1 MSRPDPQR
9 YLKAKSIAE
18 QLLALDPAQRA
29 SMMNRLCS
37 QDPALR
43 AEVNW
48 LLTAAEDDSED
59 DAPERFQTAARSAL
73 MAVALEVPMPRNYR
87 LLERLDAGGS
97 GVVYL
102 AERTDGTAGQ
112 LVALKL
118 LLPAEELN
126 QAVADRFANEHQA
139 LARLNHPN
147 IAHLIDGGLT
157 AEGRPFL
164 ATEYVPGEP
173 IDAWC
178 EKRGAGLAERLQLL
192 IKVCEAVDFAHR
204 HMVIHRDLKPSNILV
219 TAEGEPK
226 LLDFGI
232 AQVIDDRATDQLD
245 PQSRFMTLAYAS
257 PEQIAGQSMS
267 AASDVYS
274 LGVILHQL
282 LTGRLPFEDISDPH
296 DHQEMQQT
304 RPPPALPKLAR
315 VGNSG
320 ACLSISRDLEA
331 IVHKSLAPAPEQRY
345 RSARELADDLKRLG
359 QRQPV
364 TARGEGRAY
373 RLERFLTRHRLGVAL
388 SALAL
393 AFMIGFMVD
402 RENQLE
408 RISRERDRAE
418 AVTGFMNNVFSGAH
432 SLPSRGNTVTVREI
446 LDLASDRLATGEAF
460 NPAALGSIHLALG
473 QAYNAL
479 GLGQHALPLLF
490 QARSNLS
497 DEASVLERA
506 RIEAEIASALD
517 SAGQAVESI
526 AADSRAIALLSQT
539 VQASSDEM
547 LRWQIRKLRNHA
559 NVMDV
564 PLTQTVAELESII
577 TDLAARTPPS
587 PELLF
592 EARAALVAAYVFQD
606 RPELALQ
613 TAREAEPLVRQ
624 LYDEDDP
631 RRLRGQ
637 HVHATALM
645 LSDPGLAIERFEQLV
660 SDHERLIGPSQRLAN
675 ALGNLGVALAGAG
688 RNSEAIE
695 TFQRAAAMIENLAG
709 RDHYLYRLSVSN
721 SAALHLRMDQPEVAE
736 DLIRGLLASSA
747 GLDQPLGGVE
757 LAYRASALDILGSAL
772 VLQNRLEE
780 AAEAYRQ
787 ALALLPPG
795 AGNTSEDLRTTL
807 SQRLA
812 LLENELGASAPEP

>member
-1 MSRPDPQR
+1 MSEPNPQR
-9 YLKAKSIAE
+9 YLKAKAIAE
-18 QLLALDPAQRA
+18 QLLSLDPSRRA
-29 SMMNRLCS
+29 DKLTALCG
-37 QDPALR
+37 QDKALR
-43 AEVNW
+43 QEVEW

-102 AERTDGTAGQ
+102 AERTDGAAAQ

-126 QAVADRFANEHQA
+126 QALADRFANEHQA
-139 LARLNHPN
+139 LARLSHPN

-164 ATEYVPGEP
+164 ATEYVQGEP

-178 EKRGAGLAERLQLL
+178 EKRATTLAERLRLV

-232 AQVIDDRATDQLD
+232 AQMIDDRPTDELD
-245 PQSRFMTLAYAS
+245 PHGRFMTIAYAS
-257 PEQIAGQSMS
+257 PEQIAGQPMS

-282 LTGRLPFEDISDPH
+282 LTGRLPFDDIEDPDARREA
-296 DHQEMQQT
+296 QRT
-304 RPPPALPKLAR
+304 RPPPQLRKTAAAGP
-315 VGNSG
+315 SG
-320 ACLSISRDLEA
+320 ARMTISRDLEA
-331 IVHKSLAPAPEQRY
+331 IVQKALAPAPEQRY
-345 RSARELADDLKRLG
+345 RSARELAADLERLG
-359 QRQPV
+359 QQRPV
-364 TARGEGRAY
+364 AARGDGSAY
-373 RLERFLTRHRLGVAL
+373 RLERFLTRHRLSVAL

-393 AFMIGFMVD
+393 AFGIVFMAD
-402 RENQLE
+402 RENQLQ
-408 RISRERDRAE
+408 RISWERDRAE
-418 AVTGFMNNVFSGAH
+418 AVTGFMNDVFSGAD

-446 LDLASDRLATGEAF
+446 LDRASDRLAAGEGF

-479 GLGQHALPLLF
+479 GLGQQALPLLV
-490 QARSNLS
+490 QARDNLA
-497 DEASVLERA
+497 EGASLIETA
-506 RIEAEIASALD
+506 RIEAEIAGALD
-517 SAGQAVESI
+517 SAGRAVEAI
-526 AADSRAIALLSQT
+526 AADSRAIALLART
-539 VQASSDEM
+539 AQASSDEI
-547 LRWQIRKLRNHA
+547 LRLRVRKLRNHA

-564 PLTQTVAELESII
+564 PLEQTVAELESIAAE
-577 TDLAARTPPS
+577 LADRIRPA

-613 TAREAEPLVRQ
+613 TARQAESLIRQ
-624 LYDEDDP
+624 LYDDGDP

-645 LSDPGLAIERFEQLV
+645 LSDPELAIERFEQLV

-675 ALGNLGVALAGAG
+675 ALGNLGVALAGAE
-688 RNSEAIE
+688 RNAEAIE
-695 TFQRAAAMIENLAG
+695 AFQRAAAMIENVAG
-709 RDHYLYRLSVSN
+709 RDHYLYRLSMSN
-721 SAALHLRMDQPEVAE
+721 SAALHLRIDQPEVAE
-736 DLIRGLLASSA
+736 ELIRELLALTVEPDES
-747 GLDQPLGGVE
+747 LGGIE
-757 LAYRASALDILGSAL
+757 LTYRASALDILGSAL

-787 ALALLPPG
+787 ALALLPSRTET
-795 AGNTSEDLRTTL
+795 NSEDLRATL

-812 LLENELGASAPEP
+812 LLENELGIVAP